1 MIVQFDGI
9 GHPTKRLASRCSPG
23 KGWWTVDSLDSV
35 WLGMKLGV
43 AMIGMVMMLFLLRG
57 IWRNKRA
64 GVHKDR

>member
-1 MIVQFDGI
+1 LGI
-9 GHPTKRLASRCSPG
+9 RTKRLALVLLG

-43 AMIGMVMMLFLLRG
+43 AMIGMVMMVFVLRG
-57 IWRNKRA
+57 VWRSKRA